1 MSAIKIKLDHMSGMK
16 KNTFTS
22 IHLVW
27 PNKML
32 IVQVPISGN
41 MQSINCIS
49 GGESKM
55 HRPRIVI
62 QISVC

>member
-1 MSAIKIKLDHMSGMK
+1 MSGMK

-41 MQSINCIS
+41 MQSINCIR